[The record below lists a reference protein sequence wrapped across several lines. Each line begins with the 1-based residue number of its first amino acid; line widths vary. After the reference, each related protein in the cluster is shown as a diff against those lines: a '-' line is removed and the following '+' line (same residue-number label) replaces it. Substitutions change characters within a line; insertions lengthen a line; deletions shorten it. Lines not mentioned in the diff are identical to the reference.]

1 MSTTNRPPLPSTTM
15 LSAQKSPWTRPRSS
29 RSGRL
34 ALAARCSLAATDA
47 VSAPAATSSCKCAPM
62 LSAYQLPAGICAGR
76 SVGRSA
82 IQWIRP
88 SSAPAARACSAETAA
103 GLSGVPSIH
112 CSSATRPRLT
122 STREKGSA
130 ASRGDSATAED
141 IAAAVLYRRALNCRP
156 SVNSRWKLALRCRS
170 ETRRVSSRADCTSP
184 ASIFTS
190 SSRSSPNQVTSAT
203 CRSSPISCPCTAPL
217 TATSR
222 NIIPRG
228 RRRPLALI

>member
-1 MSTTNRPPLPSTTM
+1 
-15 LSAQKSPWTRPRSS
+15 
-29 RSGRL
+29 
-34 ALAARCSLAATDA
+34 
-47 VSAPAATSSCKCAPM
+47 M
-62 LSAYQLPAGICAGR
+62 LSAYQLPAGTCASRSAGR
-76 SVGRSA
+76 SA
-82 IQWIRP
+82 LQWTRP
-88 SSAPAARACSAETAA
+88 SSAPATRACSAETAA

-112 CSSATRPRLT
+112 CSSATRPRLP

-130 ASRGDSATAED
+130 ASKGDSATAEE